1 MEKQPH
7 SKEQA
12 TEKKLPKTGSIGRDV
27 ASVFTGDVLSR
38 ENILRNLPFMFFLTF
53 LVVVYIGYGYYTA
66 RTSKKLHQLETTK
79 RELASDMI
87 NEQSNL
93 NLVSMPSQIAD
104 STERKGLRPS
114 TSPPIKIKVNPSEY
128 LVIHD

>member
-1 MEKQPH
+1 ME
-7 SKEQA
+7 EQKNTA
-12 TEKKLPKTGSIGRDV
+12 QGTSAEKPGKTGSIGREV

-38 ENILRNLPFMFFLTF
+38 ENILRNLPFMFYLT
-53 LVVVYIGYGYYTA
+53 LLLVVYIGYGYYTA
-66 RTSKKLHQLETTK
+66 RTSKKLHQLEITK

-104 STERKGLRPS
+104 STEKKGLRPS
-114 TSPPIKIKVNPSEY
+114 TTPPIKIKVSPAQYFVSS
-128 LVIHD
+128 D